1 MNDAYDGIDAGDLD
15 EAFARCKSAVADM
28 QGGRIFLTGGTGFFG
43 RWLLALLARAQRE
56 FDIGVTVLTR
66 DPEKF
71 RNRCPD
77 LAAQQFIKLIRGDV
91 RAFEFPEGRFSHI
104 IHAATDTSAAA
115 DADATTLMESIIDG
129 AKRVLEFAATAGV
142 RRFLYVSSGAVYGVQ
157 PMDVELLP
165 EDYRG
170 ACDPLDPRSAYGQ
183 AKRMAEQIC
192 ACAPARGGPEIVIA
206 RAFAFVGPG
215 LPLDA
220 HFAIGNFIRD
230 AVAERDIVISGD
242 GSPLRSYLYAGDLA
256 AWLFTLLAR
265 GEAGTAYNVGS
276 DKTISIASLAHTVAA
291 LSSQEGR
298 VTIMGEDNGGP
309 RSRYAPSIDR
319 ARGLGLDVWT
329 PLEESIRRTMG
340 HARRQAAASQTSN

>member
-1 MNDAYDGIDAGDLD
+1 MNGACDGIDARDLD
-15 EAFARCKSAVADM
+15 EAFARCKPALADM
-28 QGGRIFLTGGTGFFG
+28 QDGRIFLTGGTGFFG
-43 RWLLALLARAQRE
+43 RWLLAVLARAQRE

-66 DPEKF
+66 DPEQF
-71 RNRCPD
+71 RKRCPD
-77 LAAQQFIKLIRGDV
+77 LAAQQFIRLIRGDV

-129 AKRVLEFAATAGV
+129 AKRVLQFAEAAGV
-142 RRFLYVSSGAVYGVQ
+142 KRFLYISSGAVYGVQ
-157 PMDVELLP
+157 PMDMAFLP
-165 EDYRG
+165 ENYRG
-170 ACDPLDPRSAYGQ
+170 AGDPLDPRSAYGQ

-192 ACAPARGGPEIVIA
+192 ACAATRGGPEIVIA

-230 AVAERDIVISGD
+230 AVAGRDIVVSGD

-265 GEAGTAYNVGS
+265 GEGGTAYNVGS
-276 DKTISIASLAHTVAA
+276 DKTISISSLAQTVAA
-291 LSSQEGR
+291 LASRRSQ
-298 VTIMGEDNGGP
+298 VKIMGEDNGGP

-329 PLEESIRRTMG
+329 PLEESIRRTMDY
-340 HARRQAAASQTSN
+340 AVRKAVAS